1 LLFMESPFVESLPE
15 ELEALFKALSK
26 ALFKVSE
33 ALSMGITGPIIVVI
47 IFAAAF
53 VILVIFA
60 IVKGQRRKLTAGVE
74 NMVGKV
80 AVTQT
85 ELNPTG
91 TVLAEGE
98 LWTAIAEGSKIKA
111 DEEVV
116 ITKVAGLKLWVTKK
130 SKEKEDK

>member
-1 LLFMESPFVESLPE
+1 MLFMESPFVESLPE

-33 ALSMGITGPIIVVI
+33 ALSVGITGPVIIVT
-47 IFAAAF
+47 IFAVAF
-53 VILVIFA
+53 IAFVIFA
-60 IVKGQRRKLTAGVE
+60 IIKDQRRKLTTGVE

-80 AVTQT
+80 AVTET
-85 ELNPTG
+85 ELNPRG

-111 DEEVV
+111 DEEVI

>member
-1 LLFMESPFVESLPE
+1 MLFMESPFVESLPE

-60 IVKGQRRKLTAGVE
+60 IVKGQRRKLTTGVE

-98 LWTAIAEGSKIKA
+98 LWTAIAEGSTIKA

>member
-60 IVKGQRRKLTAGVE
+60 IVKGQRRKLTTGVE

-98 LWTAIAEGSKIKA
+98 LWTAIAEGSTIKA

>member
-1 LLFMESPFVESLPE
+1 MLFMESPFVESLPQ

-33 ALSMGITGPIIVVI
+33 ALYMEITGPIIVVI
-47 IFAAAF
+47 IFAAAI
-53 VILVIFA
+53 VIFVIFA

-91 TVLAEGE
+91 RVLAEGE

>member
-1 LLFMESPFVESLPE
+1 MESPFVESLPE

-60 IVKGQRRKLTAGVE
+60 IVKGQRRKLTTGVE

>member
-1 LLFMESPFVESLPE
+1 MESPFVESLPE

-26 ALFKVSE
+26 AVFEVSE
-33 ALSMGITGPIIVVI
+33 ALSMELTGPIIGVI
-47 IFAAAF
+47 IFAVAF
-53 VILVIFA
+53 VIFVIFA
-60 IVKGQRRKLTAGVE
+60 IIKGQRRKLAAGVE

-111 DEEVV
+111 DEEVI
-116 ITKVAGLKLWVTKK
+116 ITKVEGLKLWVTKK
-130 SKEKEDK
+130 SKEKEEK

>member
-1 LLFMESPFVESLPE
+1 MLFMESPFVESLPE

-60 IVKGQRRKLTAGVE
+60 IVKGQRRKLTTGVE

>member
-1 LLFMESPFVESLPE
+1 MLFMESPFVESLPE

-33 ALSMGITGPIIVVI
+33 ALSMEITGPIIVVI
-47 IFAAAF
+47 IFAVAL
-53 VILVIFA
+53 VIFVIFA
-60 IVKGQRRKLTAGVE
+60 IVKGQRRKLTTGVE

-130 SKEKEDK
+130 SKEKEEK